1 MNEDSK
7 AEKLIDLTTIRVIII
22 VIFLEIIFVILE
34 QSLYIDQDT
43 SINFGLELFNNYQS
57 FNQTSIS
64 INFDIFF
71 DFHEYV

>member
-57 FNQTSIS
+57 FLFIDGENSS
-64 INFDIFF
+64 LNLF
-71 DFHEYV
+71 V